1 MSSTGRRASR
11 RSASPDAQDESL
23 QKRPARKAP
32 TRKQPARKAPAAK
45 APAPV
50 AEVHARLGQEY
61 PAARTELDHRDAF
74 ELLVAT
80 VLSAQ
85 TTDVRVNSLTPE
97 LFSRW
102 PDAAAL
108 AGADEEQVAAL
119 LRPLGMGGT
128 RAGRIIGLAQ
138 DLVRDHAGEVPDD
151 QKALEALPGVGRK
164 TAYVVR
170 GAWFGHSLLAVDTH
184 VGRLAR
190 RLGWTEAKDPV
201 KVETA
206 VVARVEQE
214 AAAGG
219 EGADGQ
225 RTDLTAL
232 HLRLILHG
240 RRVCL
245 ARAPQ
250 CGHCVLADICPSA
263 EVA

>member
-1 MSSTGRRASR
+1 MTTPEKTARGARG
-11 RSASPDAQDESL
+11 
-23 QKRPARKAP
+23 PAD
-32 TRKQPARKAPAAK
+32 
-45 APAPV
+45 V
-50 AEVHARLGQEY
+50 VEVDARLGEAY
-61 PAARTELDHRDAF
+61 PGARTELDHRDAF

-108 AGADEEQVAAL
+108 AGADEAQVAEL

-128 RAGRIIGLAQ
+128 RAARIIGLAQ
-138 DLVRDHAGEVPDD
+138 GLLRDHRGQVPDD

-170 GAWFGHSLLAVDTH
+170 GTWFGHSLLAVDTH
-184 VGRLAR
+184 VGRLSR
-190 RLGWTEAKDPV
+190 RLGWTEAQDPV
-201 KVETA
+201 KVEA
-206 VVARVEQE
+206 DVVERVEQ
-214 AAAGG
+214 AASGAGPDD
-219 EGADGQ
+219 ED
-225 RTDLTAL
+225 RRIDLTAL

-250 CGHCVLADICPSA
+250 CGQCVLANVCPSA

>member
-1 MSSTGRRASR
+1 MTTPGTTATHGDRGPADVVEV
-11 RSASPDAQDESL
+11 DAQ
-23 QKRPARKAP
+23 
-32 TRKQPARKAPAAK
+32 
-45 APAPV
+45 
-50 AEVHARLGQEY
+50 LGEAY
-61 PAARTELDHRDAF
+61 PGARTELDHRDAF

-108 AGADEEQVAAL
+108 AGADEEQVTAL

-128 RAGRIIGLAQ
+128 RAARIIGLAQ
-138 DLVRDHAGEVPDD
+138 GLLRDHSGQVPDD
-151 QKALEALPGVGRK
+151 QQALEALPGVGRK

-170 GAWFGHSLLAVDTH
+170 GTWFGHSLLAVDTH
-184 VGRLAR
+184 VGRLSR

-201 KVETA
+201 TVETD
-206 VVARVEQE
+206 VVARVQR
-214 AAAGG
+214 AAARGG
-219 EGADGQ
+219 QEPV
-225 RTDLTAL
+225 DLTAL

-245 ARAPQ
+245 ARTPQ
-250 CGHCVLADICPSA
+250 CGQCALADICPSA

>member
-1 MSSTGRRASR
+1 MTTPEKSSRGARGPADVVEV
-11 RSASPDAQDESL
+11 DAL
-23 QKRPARKAP
+23 
-32 TRKQPARKAPAAK
+32 
-45 APAPV
+45 
-50 AEVHARLGQEY
+50 LGEAY
-61 PAARTELDHRDAF
+61 PGARTELDHRDAF

-108 AGADEEQVAAL
+108 AGADEEQAAAL

-128 RAGRIIGLAQ
+128 RAARIIGLAQ
-138 DLVRDHAGEVPDD
+138 GLLRDHGGRVPDD
-151 QKALEALPGVGRK
+151 QEALEALPGVGRK

-170 GAWFGHSLLAVDTH
+170 GTWFGHSLLAVDTH
-184 VGRLAR
+184 VARLSR
-190 RLGWTEAKDPV
+190 RLGWTRSKDPV
-201 KVETA
+201 KVETD
-206 VVARVEQE
+206 VVSLVEQAE
-214 AAAGG
+214 AGARGDGDDG
-219 EGADGQ
+219 EI
-225 RTDLTAL
+225 DLTAL

-250 CGHCVLADICPSA
+250 CGTCVLAGICPSA